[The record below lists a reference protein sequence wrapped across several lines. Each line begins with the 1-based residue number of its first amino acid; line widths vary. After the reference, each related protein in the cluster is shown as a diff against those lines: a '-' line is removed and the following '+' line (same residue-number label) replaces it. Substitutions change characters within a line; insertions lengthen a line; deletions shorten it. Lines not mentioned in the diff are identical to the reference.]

1 MNDAFTYND
10 ERFADLQMLRYEV
23 RGFENLS
30 LRQKLLVYHLSEAA
44 LWGRDILWD
53 QNGRYNLRIRR
64 LLEAV
69 YENYTERNTDQFRV
83 FTIYLKRVW
92 FSNGIHHHYGCQKL
106 LPEFS
111 QEFLREAVMQL
122 DERLLPLQ
130 EGETREQM
138 IDELWPVIFDPSV
151 ESKRVN
157 LSRDEDIVLTSACNY
172 YGEDVTQAEAE
183 AFYARQKA
191 SGDALRPIMY
201 GLNSRLVK
209 ENGQLKEEVWRS
221 GGLYG
226 KAIDHI
232 ICELTSALPYAEN
245 ERQQQVIQ
253 TLIDFYRTG
262 DLQTFDQY
270 SIQWLQETDG
280 EIDFTN
286 GFIEVYGDPLGL
298 KASWEGYVNLL
309 DKEATR
315 RAQTLSD
322 NAQWFEDHSPVDP
335 CYRKRECR
343 GVSAKVIQA
352 AMLGGD
358 LYPAS
363 AIGIN
368 LPNSD
373 WLRAEYGSKSV
384 TISNLTKAYDEAA
397 KGSGFREEFVIDT
410 ETLQLVS
417 RYGTLCDDLHTDL
430 HECLGHGSGQM
441 KPNVTADSLK
451 NYASVIEEARADLF
465 ALYYLADAKLVE
477 LGLLPDAEAYKAN
490 YYTYLLNGL
499 LTQMVRIQPG
509 HQIEEAHMRNR
520 ALIARWVM
528 EHYASAL
535 CLERHAGKTFLRIKD
550 YSLLRTAFACLLREV
565 QRIKSEGD
573 YAAASHLVETY
584 GVRLDA
590 TLHSEILARYERLN
604 LAPYKGFI
612 NPQYELV
619 RGTEGEIADVRIRY
633 GEPYDQQM
641 LRYGRQYCGIV

>member
-69 YENYTERNTDQFRV
+69 YENYTERDTDQFRV

-232 ICELTSALPYAEN
+232 ISELT
-245 ERQQQVIQ
+245 
-253 TLIDFYRTG
+253 RT
-262 DLQTFDQY
+262 
-270 SIQWLQETDG
+270 
-280 EIDFTN
+280 
-286 GFIEVYGDPLGL
+286 
-298 KASWEGYVNLL
+298 
-309 DKEATR
+309 
-315 RAQTLSD
+315 SD
-322 NAQWFEDHSPVDP
+322 SNRSS
-335 CYRKRECR
+335 KR
-343 GVSAKVIQA
+343 
-352 AMLGGD
+352 
-358 LYPAS
+358 
-363 AIGIN
+363 
-368 LPNSD
+368 
-373 WLRAEYGSKSV
+373 
-384 TISNLTKAYDEAA
+384 
-397 KGSGFREEFVIDT
+397 
-410 ETLQLVS
+410 
-417 RYGTLCDDLHTDL
+417 
-430 HECLGHGSGQM
+430 
-441 KPNVTADSLK
+441 
-451 NYASVIEEARADLF
+451 
-465 ALYYLADAKLVE
+465 
-477 LGLLPDAEAYKAN
+477 
-490 YYTYLLNGL
+490 
-499 LTQMVRIQPG
+499 
-509 HQIEEAHMRNR
+509 
-520 ALIARWVM
+520 
-528 EHYASAL
+528 
-535 CLERHAGKTFLRIKD
+535 
-550 YSLLRTAFACLLREV
+550 
-565 QRIKSEGD
+565 
-573 YAAASHLVETY
+573 
-584 GVRLDA
+584 
-590 TLHSEILARYERLN
+590 
-604 LAPYKGFI
+604 
-612 NPQYELV
+612 
-619 RGTEGEIADVRIRY
+619 
-633 GEPYDQQM
+633 
-641 LRYGRQYCGIV
+641 